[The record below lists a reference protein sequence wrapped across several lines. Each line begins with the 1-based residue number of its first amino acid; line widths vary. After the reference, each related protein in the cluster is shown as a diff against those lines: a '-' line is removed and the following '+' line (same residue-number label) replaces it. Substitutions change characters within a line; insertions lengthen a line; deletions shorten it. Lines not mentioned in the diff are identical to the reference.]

1 LLPSS
6 SYTQVQQDL
15 RRQAELQQ
23 RAIQVGQE
31 LRKSRCRLL
40 KSQLRQINEQL
51 AIEINL
57 ESQLFSWA
65 ASKNL
70 FGKLFGLE
78 DRGCCRLDTE
88 VLQSDMEKRRIAE
101 ILQKWPALMSR

>member
-1 LLPSS
+1 MPI
-6 SYTQVQQDL
+6 T
-15 RRQAELQQ
+15 
-23 RAIQVGQE
+23 
-31 LRKSRCRLL
+31 L
-40 KSQLRQINEQL
+40 KVELRQIKEQL
-51 AIEINL
+51 EAIEINL

-88 VLQSDMEKRRIAE
+88 VLQSDMEKRRICE